1 MELWLWVIGVVVGF
15 ILFSGLFSRYRR
27 DGKESGPLTDGAPPA
42 GDNGSHDEGNPRPD
56 LPPEDGHGH
65 AVFSGASGEMAAQ
78 TVDEPMVDDG
88 RRCRR
93 CGASNEVNPAF
104 TYCRECVQRLM

>member
-27 DGKESGPLTDGAPPA
+27 DGEESKPLTDGAPPA

-65 AVFSGASGEMAAQ
+65 AVFSEHQAKWRLKPSTNQWLTTGGAVAA
-78 TVDEPMVDDG
+78 VGRPM
-88 RRCRR
+88 R
-93 CGASNEVNPAF
+93 
-104 TYCRECVQRLM
+104 